1 MDFDWPA
8 CYSAMYLP
16 YPLQDSR
23 NMHSCSLLS
32 HWTHITA
39 WSGGIGNPDIYF
51 LTLLMIFLD
60 ILIQSLAITACST
73 GFEVWIIKVLEC
85 YTLKRPKK
93 KGACIV
99 FKK

>member
-32 HWTHITA
+32 HGTHVTA
-39 WSGGIGNPDIYF
+39 WSGGTGNPDIF
-51 LTLLMIFLD
+51 FNSAND
-60 ILIQSLAITACST
+60 FS
-73 GFEVWIIKVLEC
+73 G
-85 YTLKRPKK
+85 
-93 KGACIV
+93 
-99 FKK
+99 

>member
-32 HWTHITA
+32 LGTHVTA
-39 WSGGIGNPDIYF
+39 WSGGTGNPNIHF
-51 LTLLMIFLD
+51 LTLLMIFLN
-60 ILIQSLAITACST
+60 ILIQSLVITACSR
-73 GFEVWIIKVLEC
+73 GFEVWLIKVLEC
-85 YTLKRPKK
+85 YMVKRPKK

>member
-8 CYSAMYLP
+8 CYSAMFLP

-32 HWTHITA
+32 HGTHITA
-39 WSGGIGNPDIYF
+39 WSGGIGSPNIHF

-60 ILIQSLAITACST
+60 IIIKSLAITACSA
-73 GFEVWIIKVLEC
+73 GYEVWIIKVLEC
-85 YTLKRPKK
+85 YTSTRPKK
-93 KGACIV
+93 KGSMHS
-99 FKK
+99 F